1 MTDYMRVIIEG
12 ELQCLSDLHLGSGEL
27 WEEKGEGGAYNNV
40 VLDHNG
46 LPYIPGA
53 SLRGYLLEQLA
64 DAPNA
69 RKILQGGE
77 DAMGRLRVY
86 DARLAAADW
95 QAVKRSRVAIH
106 AVTRTAAKNQ
116 LFKDRLVPRGS
127 RFQLRLELDEIC
139 KPELEALLQ
148 ALHCIQA
155 DNPQASLGGGKS
167 LGRGRM
173 SWEPKSVQVL
183 DEDAFIGWLEGEAPL
198 EKAGWNHFNFEYTA
212 NAGSFVER
220 WDLTYCFHEPVLVND
235 PSIVER
241 KKQPDDDKPD
251 LRYMR
256 TASGELLIPGSSLKG
271 VFRAW
276 ARRILRT
283 LCNEDDRAETL
294 LNSLFGSEHGMGALL
309 WEDALAPKEKI
320 TVHEQ
325 RIIAVDRF
333 TGGVQQ
339 NAMLYLEAARVDK
352 ARGGLAFR
360 DPLAPWQRA
369 LLRLLLRDAREGDLA
384 TGWGQA
390 RGFGGFTLEVTS
402 APHWLEQTK
411 GEEVEADFHDL
422 ETQCKGET
430 Q

>member
-27 WEEKGEGGAYNNV
+27 WEEKGEEGAYNNV

-183 DEDAFIGWLEGEAPL
+183 DEDAFIDWLEGEAPL

-212 NAGSFVER
+212 NTDSFVER
-220 WDLTYCFHEPVLVND
+220 WGLT
-235 PSIVER
+235 
-241 KKQPDDDKPD
+241 
-251 LRYMR
+251 
-256 TASGELLIPGSSLKG
+256 
-271 VFRAW
+271 
-276 ARRILRT
+276 
-283 LCNEDDRAETL
+283 
-294 LNSLFGSEHGMGALL
+294 
-309 WEDALAPKEKI
+309 
-320 TVHEQ
+320 
-325 RIIAVDRF
+325 
-333 TGGVQQ
+333 
-339 NAMLYLEAARVDK
+339 
-352 ARGGLAFR
+352 
-360 DPLAPWQRA
+360 
-369 LLRLLLRDAREGDLA
+369 
-384 TGWGQA
+384 
-390 RGFGGFTLEVTS
+390 
-402 APHWLEQTK
+402 
-411 GEEVEADFHDL
+411 
-422 ETQCKGET
+422 
-430 Q
+430 